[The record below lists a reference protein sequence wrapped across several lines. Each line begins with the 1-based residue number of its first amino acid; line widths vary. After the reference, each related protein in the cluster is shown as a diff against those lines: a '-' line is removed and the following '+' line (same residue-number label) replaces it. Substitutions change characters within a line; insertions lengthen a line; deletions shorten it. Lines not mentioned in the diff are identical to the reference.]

1 MVSGFK
7 FDGILSFFLILHNTK
22 KNVVPYNTLQC
33 VLYGTALENYLE
45 ASTGVERCG
54 ASSYWH
60 QLLDVCDITVPGAF
74 GVLLGAIQS
83 ARCHF

>member
-1 MVSGFK
+1 MA
-7 FDGILSFFLILHNTK
+7 FFIYLFICISPSL
-22 KNVVPYNTLQC
+22 VVEECSYDLKTGLLQC

-45 ASTGVERCG
+45 VSTGAERGG

-60 QLLDVCDITVPGAF
+60 QLLDACDITVPGAF
-74 GVLLGAIQS
+74 GVLPGVIQS